1 MILNS
6 IEIKAVEKEEFK
18 LRKNSFSLM
27 QSAGERCSDYIS
39 NKGYKVK
46 IFLILPI
53 KNKKKD
59 NYKALNKLNCE
70 VFCLKDLH
78 KELKRKTRPIIID
91 CIFGVGL
98 NRKLNSN
105 IINTIKA
112 INKKKTIVFSIDIP
126 TGINSDNGKVMGEAI
141 KANFTLAL
149 HCKKLGHILF
159 PGTYFSGLIKIL
171 NIGIKKSLNK
181 FVNNKIQENNP
192 SLWINKKFPW
202 KKYNSH
208 KYSRG
213 RVYVYGSLKNYIGAS
228 LLSSSAAIRCG
239 VGSVTVIANKDTIDK
254 YNQKFFSL
262 LKIEI
267 NSIDELKFFL
277 KKNIITSLLIG
288 PGAGVNQKT
297 IENTKLISKFVNN
310 MVIDADALTSF
321 SKNPKQLFLI
331 LDKNKI
337 ITPHEGEF
345 NRIFPD
351 FKNINNK
358 IEKTLKASKKANC
371 VLVLKGPDTIIAS
384 PDGKVC
390 VNTVSTEELAVIG
403 TGDVLSGIIV
413 SLIGKNKMSAFNGAC
428 AGVWLHSYA
437 AKFSKKGL
445 IAEDIIKNLPKAL
458 EYLDKKYN

>member
-18 LRKNSFSLM
+18 FRKNSFSLM

-39 NKGYKVK
+39 SKISKNDEILVICGPGNNGGDGFIIGNCLINKGYKVK

-59 NYKALNKLNCE
+59 NYKAFNKLNCE

-149 HCKKLGHILF
+149 HCKKLGH
-159 PGTYFSGLIKIL
+159 
-171 NIGIKKSLNK
+171 
-181 FVNNKIQENNP
+181 
-192 SLWINKKFPW
+192 
-202 KKYNSH
+202 YNSH

-213 RVYVYGSLKNYIGAS
+213 RAYVYGSLKNYIGAS

-413 SLIGKNKMSAFNGAC
+413 SLIGKNKMSAFDGAC